1 MLAFTARGRD
11 DDPSATR
18 HTGRSA
24 LVAAT
29 APTSL
34 AALVGVLREG
44 TGAADAQVWLVV
56 PDGLAAQD
64 GTARVA
70 TVTDLL
76 LRPDVDHALPVLDDG
91 ELRAVLSVGK
101 PGRPV
106 TAADRALIEEIG
118 AGARLLLR
126 VVARG
131 AELRARVARADEL
144 AHETEASRRRLGRAR
159 ELERHRLVAELGGAT
174 TERLAGFRAAV
185 DAAAESVDEGL
196 DEPADDPAREE
207 AAEFARH
214 HLTTARERLEEL
226 LDRFRVIARGVHP
239 AVLRDQGPRA
249 ALEEVVADL
258 PRSVH
263 LTGRLAQRLPV
274 GGRVGAVLRRRGGAG
289 PARDPGGGGAAGAG
303 PRAGRRPRRGP
314 RDRRGRRPRR
324 HPRGP
329 RRRRRPARRPRRV
342 PRAHRRRRR
351 AHGPAGPAAH
361 AAAPPRRG
369 RARRMSTER
378 ARVAAFWVVFV
389 AVTALTLVWLTVGA
403 LVTTPLNEPPG
414 QAVVDYLA
422 SAVNL
427 VVAVVLLRFGGR
439 SWSGRLLALAMV
451 GSAGAFNLQAHAATM
466 AVLETTGIQ
475 IGEAHQILLHGVAGA
490 AFAGAL
496 LLVPVEIAGIPM
508 RRRVVPV
515 VAGLV
520 LFAAGVGT
528 ALLPHTV
535 SCVVFFGFLVPLLGV
550 GANAPAVRRA
560 PTPEARAR
568 ARLMTSVLV
577 AAVGAATV
585 LAVLTVV
592 LVLLG
597 RPGLTL
603 DDPTARHSALGGEP
617 TALLFWFARLTA
629 AVIALAV
636 LAARRAR
643 PAERWLRGGLAALV
657 VVVTLGG
664 LAVLLAAI
672 TETLLGPSAAGSA
685 VTGWVVAAVV
695 VAALWQPVAARSE
708 RLAERLLYGTRATP
722 AGVLAEVSE
731 LTRRT
736 AADPS
741 GLDRVPEAVG
751 RALGARA
758 VRLTTH
764 REGMSDRTSRW
775 RTPGSGVGEP
785 DASFPVRH
793 EGQEIGA
800 LAVDAEALAGG
811 DERRRLVAEVADG
824 LGGVLAAHRLEIELE
839 RQLRA
844 AVGHAEQIAAS
855 RRRLVSEMDS
865 ERRGI
870 ERNLH
875 DGAQHHLV
883 SLRLTLGLVE
893 HLASAGRLEGA
904 RERLTLLLEQ
914 LDTAETVLA
923 DTASGVSSAT
933 LRRLGPVETLRAD
946 LAEAEPPVVVDGE
959 GVGRHDEAVEAAV
972 YFCTLEAV
980 NNARKHA
987 GGAAISVRLR
997 EADGVLRAVVRD
1009 EGPGFTPG
1017 SAGPGRGMRNLATRL
1032 STVKGRVD
1040 VESVARRRDDGP
1052 GGGAAAGRG
1061 AGAGPG
1067 PPPVEVPAAPAP
1079 APAAV
1084 PERAAVVAR
1093 RAAVVPELGPPRRG
1107 PDPAGPRPAPPPLL
1121 PPSGSPLYDA
1131 AVDLLRAVLARTPDR
1146 HAAARPLAALLAR
1159 HGAPWRVGVAA
1170 PDRADA
1176 AAVAEALAAVH
1187 PRTGTVVD
1195 LSARAAAGPL
1205 APDDVVD
1212 ELVLLTRDDAGSW
1225 VPGWLAERPTVDV
1238 RIVPPDER
1246 AADHTDPDGAGP
1258 ADRTVRVA
1266 LPGRRGA
1273 RDRPRARR
1281 RGPRARLPPP
1291 RGALPGA
1298 RGARRDR
1305 GGRAGRPRGLGPA
1318 GPLRRRAGADRRR
1331 PGARRGGARGGA
1343 AHRADGAAGGAP
1355 RRRRP
1360 PARRVRHVP
1369 DGPAGPARRRRP
1381 RLGRR
1386 RGPRGARPLAA
1397 PRRAPPR
1404 GPGRAGGGGGAR
1416 RRLRGP
1422 GQRAR
1427 TRSSTLTT
1435 SPEVISRPR
1444 TACCCSAS
1452 SWAGSPPWSR
1462 AITSCTAASR
1472 RCQSSGADAVEAASH
1487 SSRTS
1492 KPVAARS
1499 ACRASSVGKLLLE
1512 SSSEGSRRATSTSR
1526 PRRPPGRS
1534 TRCSSASRARF
1545 SSVVSRTPRHQ
1556 AASTESS
1563 ASGRCSLQAATAG
1576 RPKRRSDAAAACG
1589 IGSASTTGPLQRSA
1603 YSRISHAVGPPSPEP
1618 ASRKRSSP
1626 DSSRPSA
1633 SQARSAGL
1641 PEPRHAAG
1649 MAWSS
1654 PSSATAA
1661 SVQAATVSNSAS
1673 RAGSAPAARSS
1684 SMSAPCSSTRHLHP
1698 VPGDRIRTGPRP
1710 APRRAGDPPP
1720 P

>member
-1 MLAFTARGRD
+1 
-11 DDPSATR
+11 
-18 HTGRSA
+18 
-24 LVAAT
+24 
-29 APTSL
+29 
-34 AALVGVLREG
+34 
-44 TGAADAQVWLVV
+44 
-56 PDGLAAQD
+56 
-64 GTARVA
+64 
-70 TVTDLL
+70 
-76 LRPDVDHALPVLDDG
+76 
-91 ELRAVLSVGK
+91 
-101 PGRPV
+101 
-106 TAADRALIEEIG
+106 
-118 AGARLLLR
+118 
-126 VVARG
+126 
-131 AELRARVARADEL
+131 
-144 AHETEASRRRLGRAR
+144 
-159 ELERHRLVAELGGAT
+159 
-174 TERLAGFRAAV
+174 
-185 DAAAESVDEGL
+185 
-196 DEPADDPAREE
+196 
-207 AAEFARH
+207 
-214 HLTTARERLEEL
+214 
-226 LDRFRVIARGVHP
+226 
-239 AVLRDQGPRA
+239 
-249 ALEEVVADL
+249 
-258 PRSVH
+258 
-263 LTGRLAQRLPV
+263 
-274 GGRVGAVLRRRGGAG
+274 
-289 PARDPGGGGAAGAG
+289 
-303 PRAGRRPRRGP
+303 
-314 RDRRGRRPRR
+314 
-324 HPRGP
+324 
-329 RRRRRPARRPRRV
+329 
-342 PRAHRRRRR
+342 
-351 AHGPAGPAAH
+351 
-361 AAAPPRRG
+361 
-369 RARRMSTER
+369 MSTER
-378 ARVAAFWVVFV
+378 ARVAAFWAVFV

-496 LLVPVEIAGIPM
+496 LLVPVEIAGVPM

-577 AAVGAATV
+577 AAVGAASV

-643 PAERWLRGGLAALV
+643 PAERWLRGSLAALV

-672 TETLLGPSAAGSA
+672 TETLLGVSTAGSA
-685 VTGWVVAAVV
+685 VTGWVVAALV
-695 VAALWQPVAARSE
+695 VAALWAPVAARSE

-893 HLASAGRLEGA
+893 HLAAAGRLEGA

-946 LAEAEPPVVVDGE
+946 LAEADPPVAVDGE

-1040 VESVARRRDDGP
+1040 VESAP
-1052 GGGAAAGRG
+1052 G
-1061 AGAGPG
+1061 AGTTVRVEVPLPDAAPAPAPE
-1067 PPPVEVPAAPAP
+1067 PPAPVEVPAAPAP

-1107 PDPAGPRPAPPPLL
+1107 PDPAGPRPAPPPLM

-1146 HAAARPLAALLAR
+1146 HAAARPLAALLAQ

-1195 LSARAAAGPL
+1195 LSARAAAGTL

-1238 RIVPPDER
+1238 RIVPPDET
-1246 AADHTDPDGAGP
+1246 AAARTDPDATGP

-1266 LPGRRGA
+1266 LPGAGA
-1273 RDRPRARR
+1273 PAGDLEPVVEALERDCRPRAARSRARAVLDGIEAAARTDREAWGRR
-1281 RGPRARLPPP
+1281 VLFDVERVRTDGAQELAEAELAEALRTGRTVLPGAHRDAAVRLLGGSGTSPTARLGLPADADPDAVAAAAREERARWQRLAARLP
-1291 RGALPGA
+1291 A
-1298 RGARRDR
+1298 D
-1305 GGRAGRPRGLGPA
+1305 RAGREAAEVLVTACEGL
-1318 GPLRRRAGADRRR
+1318 
-1331 PGARRGGARGGA
+1331 
-1343 AHRADGAAGGAP
+1343 
-1355 RRRRP
+1355 
-1360 PARRVRHVP
+1360 VSS
-1369 DGPAGPARRRRP
+1369 
-1381 RLGRR
+1381 
-1386 RGPRGARPLAA
+1386 
-1397 PRRAPPR
+1397 
-1404 GPGRAGGGGGAR
+1404 PGRA
-1416 RRLRGP
+1416 
-1422 GQRAR
+1422 
-1427 TRSSTLTT
+1427 
-1435 SPEVISRPR
+1435 
-1444 TACCCSAS
+1444 
-1452 SWAGSPPWSR
+1452 
-1462 AITSCTAASR
+1462 
-1472 RCQSSGADAVEAASH
+1472 
-1487 SSRTS
+1487 
-1492 KPVAARS
+1492 AAR
-1499 ACRASSVGKLLLE
+1499 
-1512 SSSEGSRRATSTSR
+1512 
-1526 PRRPPGRS
+1526 
-1534 TRCSSASRARF
+1534 
-1545 SSVVSRTPRHQ
+1545 
-1556 AASTESS
+1556 
-1563 ASGRCSLQAATAG
+1563 
-1576 RPKRRSDAAAACG
+1576 
-1589 IGSASTTGPLQRSA
+1589 
-1603 YSRISHAVGPPSPEP
+1603 
-1618 ASRKRSSP
+1618 
-1626 DSSRPSA
+1626 
-1633 SQARSAGL
+1633 
-1641 PEPRHAAG
+1641 
-1649 MAWSS
+1649 
-1654 PSSATAA
+1654 
-1661 SVQAATVSNSAS
+1661 
-1673 RAGSAPAARSS
+1673 
-1684 SMSAPCSSTRHLHP
+1684 
-1698 VPGDRIRTGPRP
+1698 
-1710 APRRAGDPPP
+1710 
-1720 P
+1720 